1 MSAEEIRNS
10 ILNCETKD
18 ETGLNDFQKLP
29 DDSGIAID
37 KVGINNYRIPL
48 QFRHQDGTVM
58 NHDATVSMYVNCQSG
73 KTGINMSRLGEILLQ
88 ESAKAPVDGNFFKKV
103 LHRFRADMRDS
114 VEEDFFDGAYLK
126 IRYAYSVKQPSLK
139 SNRWG
144 WQYYDCILEG
154 HECSQ
159 NKTRL
164 YLTVDY
170 KYSSTCPCSLSMS
183 KQYEK
188 DFAAGKEWEGNGIA
202 VGHSQRSLARVTM
215 QYSPDQDFS
224 VEELVAIIRKGLPT
238 ETQSMVKR
246 LDEQAFAIMNGSNPM
261 FVEHA
266 TRRLSRVLNAD
277 KRILD
282 WAGAVEHWESLHSH
296 NAVGV
301 IRKGIP
307 GGLR

>member
-1 MSAEEIRNS
+1 MSEQIRKS
-10 ILNCETKD
+10 ILHCETKD

-37 KVGINNYRIPL
+37 KAGINNYRLPL
-48 QFRHQDGTVM
+48 QFRHQDGIVM
-58 NHDATVSMYVNCQSG
+58 NHDSTVSMYVNCQSG
-73 KTGINMSRLGEILLQ
+73 KTGINMSRLCEILQQ
-88 ESAKAPVDGNFFKKV
+88 ESAKDPVDANFFKKV

-114 VEEDFFDGAYLK
+114 VEEEFFDGAYLK
-126 IRYAYSVKQPSLK
+126 IRFAYAIKQPSLK

-154 HECSQ
+154 HECSK

-164 YLTVDY
+164 YLSVDY

-202 VGHSQRSLARVTM
+202 VGHSQRSVAKVTI
-215 QYSPDQDFS
+215 QFSPDQDFNI
-224 VEELVAIIRKGLPT
+224 EDLVAIIRKALPT

-246 LDEQAFAIMNGSNPM
+246 IDEQAFAVLNGSNPM

-266 TRRLSRVLNAD
+266 TRRLSKVLNAD
-277 KRILD
+277 QRILD
-282 WAGAVEHWESLHSH
+282 WAASVEHLESLHSH

-307 GGLR
+307 NGLR